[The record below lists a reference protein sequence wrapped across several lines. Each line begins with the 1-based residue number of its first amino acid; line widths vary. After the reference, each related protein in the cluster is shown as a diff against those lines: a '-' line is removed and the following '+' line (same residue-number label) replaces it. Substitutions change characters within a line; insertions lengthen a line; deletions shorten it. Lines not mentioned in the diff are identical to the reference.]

1 MTDRIPLIVDTAD
14 ENKIK
19 ELPAGDNL
27 DLTSSAIINATSI
40 TTTGTIT
47 AGQVIVNGT
56 SLATVATTGSYHDL
70 DNTPVLFSGSYNDL
84 TNKPEI
90 PTRTFELFDV
100 LNVPVNNGDILRW
113 NNINT
118 QWEPQSLSSSVDLS
132 EKNIQELQNVIIS
145 GDAENKFLKFY
156 AGAWRTANV
165 TYAEVQNTP
174 TKLSQFV
181 NDTGFIS
188 SETDSQSLSYDGE
201 NLSISGG
208 NSVALDNI
216 NAAITTNSISS
227 ASGNIT
233 IAANQNVYISSASGG
248 FVNILNIQGD
258 LTGSVFADDSTV
270 LVDAVAGVIPG
281 NVIGG
286 DITAN
291 LNGNVNTID
300 GLSIM
305 VDAVNE
311 IIFTQY
317 LDQASATNGQ
327 ALVWN
332 DSNSRWQPG
341 DVNQDTIGNFTL
353 AASNIDTDDSSEI
366 TITPSVRIQS
376 DLEVDNTVSV
386 NNDLIVNGDIITN
399 STDAPEVFSTS
410 DILLTATDRVEITQ
424 SPFKMA
430 SFTTAERDALT
441 SENGD
446 TIYNTTTNKFQG
458 YANGSWVDLH

>member
-1 MTDRIPLIVDTAD
+1 MTNRIPLIVDTSD

-27 DLTSSAIINATSI
+27 DLTSSAIINASSI
-40 TTTGTIT
+40 TTTGTLT
-47 AGQVIVNGT
+47 ASQVNVGGT
-56 SLATVATTGSYHDL
+56 NLATIATTGNYDDL
-70 DNTPVLFSGSYNDL
+70 DNTPLLFSGSYNDL
-84 TNKPEI
+84 TNKPDI
-90 PTRTFELFDV
+90 ATRTFELFDV
-100 LNVPVNNGDILRW
+100 LNTTPQDGDVLKW
-113 NNINT
+113 NSGNT
-118 QWEPQSLSSSVDLS
+118 QWEASSLSSSVDLS
-132 EKNIQELQNVIIS
+132 DKNIQELQNVIIS
-145 GDAENKFLKFY
+145 GTVENKYLKFY
-156 AGAWRTANV
+156 AGAWRAANI
-165 TYAEVQNTP
+165 TYAEVQSAP
-174 TKLSQFV
+174 TKLSDFINDAGFV
-181 NDTGFIS
+181 T
-188 SETDSQSLSYDGE
+188 SETDNQTLSYDGTT
-201 NLSISGG
+201 LSISGG
-208 NSVALDNI
+208 NSVDLSSITANI
-216 NAAITTNSISS
+216 ETNNITS
-227 ASGNIT
+227 ASGDIT
-233 IAANQNVYISSASGG
+233 IGANQDVYIRSLAGG
-248 FVNILNIQGD
+248 AVYTDI
-258 LTGSVFADDSTV
+258 TGSVFADDSSV
-270 LVDAVAGVIPG
+270 LVDAVEGVIPG
-281 NVIGG
+281 QNVKGE
-286 DITAN
+286 ITAN

-300 GLSIM
+300 GLAIM

-376 DLEVDNTVSV
+376 DLEVDNSVSV

-458 YANGSWVDLH
+458 YANGTWVDLH